1 MIEFVKLF
9 LSHPVHNIITLSQ
22 QSAPA
27 LDNISEDDQVPPKL
41 PMKRKSTLSSSL
53 AAKYD
58 ETIGAN
64 LSQQGMQS
72 RSAAEINTNQNNAE
86 EEIYDT
92 VGSSQNHNM
101 LHPQPRERPR
111 SLPPDSFETP
121 MTVPIPA
128 PRHKPMENHE
138 VQPQGRPIPKPRP
151 RTMILRTE
159 SADNLLRSKTLSAEN
174 LIKSNPAL
182 DRIRSGSE
190 VGALSAP
197 AVPLKRAQMYRSQ
210 ERVSSN
216 GDGKE
221 SKF

>member
-1 MIEFVKLF
+1 
-9 LSHPVHNIITLSQ
+9 
-22 QSAPA
+22 
-27 LDNISEDDQVPPKL
+27 
-41 PMKRKSTLSSSL
+41 MKRKSTLSSSL

-64 LSQQGMQS
+64 LSQHGMQS
-72 RSAAEINTNQNNAE
+72 RSAAEINANEHNTEQE
-86 EEIYDT
+86 VYDT
-92 VGSSQNHNM
+92 IGSCQNQNM
-101 LHPQPRERPR
+101 LHPQPKERPR

-121 MTVPIPA
+121 VAVPVPA
-128 PRHKPMENHE
+128 PRHKPNDNTEM
-138 VQPQGRPIPKPRP
+138 QPQGRPIPKPRP

-216 GDGKE
+216 GDGRE